1 MPRLTP
7 YSTEQPFTPAPNS
20 DVKHKDLPNHLAKVQ
35 KDKDDANRAM
45 NIEPGTKVIVNLPT
59 GPKEA
64 VFHSA
69 VRWRPIPS
77 VVVVVVSYDGKT
89 HQIEGSRIG
98 TVIRTKAPN
107 AK

>member
-1 MPRLTP
+1 MPRVTA
-7 YSTEQPFTPAPNS
+7 YSNEQPFTPSPESQRNG
-20 DVKHKDLPNHLAKVQ
+20 KDLPAYLAKVQ
-35 KDKDDANRAM
+35 KDKDDANKAM
-45 NIEPGTKVIVNLPT
+45 NLEPGTKVIVNLPS
-59 GPKEA
+59 GPREA

-98 TVIRTKAPN
+98 TVIRTKG
-107 AK
+107 KK